1 MSFSVVFFWGF
12 KRKKSILA
20 IVPCSI
26 HTKFKIISL
35 FSFLSFR
42 FNEAVWGTYR
52 EPVNSGYLSSDPEMQ
67 KYYQACIDRGTG
79 EMENC
84 VLSAGTE
91 YISCVNDCELELCGD
106 PETQECDDGSIACAR
121 SRKWCPTYEVVEA
134 TPGQGNATMGYIPR
148 TYHCHTAQGVFS
160 QQPGAILQPDG
171 GLGNCLYEDQE
182 TLVDRSLAGDYLY
195 CQGEVC
201 DDVFVGG
208 YRSRDYDPRLRPWYK
223 ATKDVQKPNWTPPYA
238 FFTNLDLGITFNAPI
253 YAEDEDRRKIF
264 RGVFAV
270 DYTFEDV
277 NRFLVDSYGEGAATQ
292 QENYDETYVVIFE
305 AAEPNFMVASSTG
318 RSVASK
324 VLEEDENV
332 PCPDDADDTIGC
344 VVKRI
349 SMGDLAGKQ
358 YDDILQM
365 SYAKQ
370 SEQNFPRALVSVKLS
385 DDTGSEAYASQS
397 SFYSSGDD
405 LEWVILVI
413 SPITKDTSDAL
424 DKSEGLF
431 GVVCVI
437 ASLGFVLCLAM
448 FVSFF
453 LKRKS
458 RAIILAD
465 WRFTSAFLMGCA
477 LLNISSFTFLGEAT
491 EALCMARMWT
501 FHFLFALALSPLFV
515 KVYRMYRLVGTD
527 SRNPAIISNP
537 QAVAMSMP
545 IICIQI
551 IILAIFTIVDPP
563 VPRDIILVDET
574 VVTQRVE
581 CTTDTDGFTITV
593 LIFEFGL
600 VLSGCALAF
609 ITRNLD
615 SGFGQ
620 AKELGFAM
628 YNIAFIGAIIAVIT
642 FAMDIDMT
650 GQIVLFAMGTFCGSV
665 FSSAAF
671 VVPRLIQSQQET
683 NILPAKRGV
692 GSKTSRIGKKSS
704 RKQSRVNFSED
715 VGRED
720 DMPEQRERPVT
731 GWSAV
736 EEDEDAATGLKRAS
750 SVGSGEDD
758 WTMQNGSVDPHQ
770 SIDASSRRP
779 RRNDTTETAKEDTWN
794 EADLEPSVSSR
805 PTIMN
810 SAMDGSYPSHLG
822 DSSRLGGSGRRGADG
837 NNFDDSFGA
846 TSSRTPVG
854 DNRTQNGDDDT
865 WNDGDFSLPS
875 MPQKPARRV
884 DSVQGAM
891 NGSASDLLDV

>member
-1 MSFSVVFFWGF
+1 
-12 KRKKSILA
+12 
-20 IVPCSI
+20 
-26 HTKFKIISL
+26 
-35 FSFLSFR
+35 
-42 FNEAVWGTYR
+42 
-52 EPVNSGYLSSDPEMQ
+52 MQ
-67 KYYQACIDRGTG
+67 KYFKACINRETG
-79 EMENC
+79 EAENC
-84 VLSAGTE
+84 VLPEGTE
-91 YISCVNDCELELCGD
+91 YIRCVNGCELELCGD
-106 PETQECDDGSIACAR
+106 AETQECDDGSIACAR
-121 SRKWCPTYEVVEA
+121 SRKWCPTYEVAEA
-134 TPGQGNATMGYIPR
+134 ISGQGNVTMGYVPR
-148 TYHCHTAQGVFS
+148 TYHCHTEQGVFS
-160 QQPGAILQPDG
+160 QQPGTIVQPDG
-171 GLGNCLYEDQE
+171 GLGNCLYEDME

-208 YRSRDYDPRLRPWYK
+208 YRSRDYDPRLRPWYN
-223 ATKDVQKPNWTPPYA
+223 ATKDIQKPNWTPPYA
-238 FFTNLDLGITFNAPI
+238 FFTNLDLGITFSAPI
-253 YAEDEDRRKIF
+253 YVEDEDRRKIF
-264 RGVFAV
+264 RGAFAV
-270 DYTFEDV
+270 DYTFDDI

-292 QENYDETYVVIFE
+292 ENYEETYVVIFE
-305 AAEPNFMVASSTG
+305 AAEPNYMVASSTG
-318 RSVASK
+318 RSAASK
-324 VLEEDENV
+324 VLEDDESV

-349 SMGDLAGKQ
+349 SMEDLAGKQ

-370 SEQNFPRALVSVKLS
+370 SEENFPRDLVSVKLS

-405 LEWVILVI
+405 LEWIILVI
-413 SPITKDTSDAL
+413 SPITKSTSDAL

-437 ASLGFVLCLAM
+437 ASLGFVLCLVM

-515 KVYRMYRLVGTD
+515 KVYRMYRLVGTAN
-527 SRNPAIISNP
+527 RNPAIISNP
-537 QAVAMSMP
+537 KAVAMSLP
-545 IICIQI
+545 IICIQL
-551 IILAIFTIVDPP
+551 IILGIFTIVDPP
-563 VPRDIILVDET
+563 VPKDIILVDDT
-574 VVTQRVE
+574 LVTQRVE
-581 CTTDTDGFTITV
+581 CTTNTDAFTITV

-600 VLSGCALAF
+600 VLAGCALAF
-609 ITRNLD
+609 VTRNLD

-650 GQIVLFAMGTFCGSV
+650 GQIVLFAMGIFCGSV

-671 VVPRLIQSQQET
+671 VVPRLIQSKQES
-683 NILPAKRGV
+683 NIVPAKRGA

-715 VGRED
+715 VGRDD

-770 SIDASSRRP
+770 SIDASSRRQ

-794 EADLEPSVSSR
+794 EADLDPSISSR
-805 PTIMN
+805 PAMMN
-810 SAMDGSYPSHLG
+810 SAMDGSK
-822 DSSRLGGSGRRGADG
+822 SSNVGSLGGSGRRGADG
-837 NNFDDSFGA
+837 NNIDG
-846 TSSRTPVG
+846 SSRTPVG
-854 DNRTQNGDDDT
+854 DNRTQSGDDDT

-875 MPQKPARRV
+875 MPQRPDRRV

-891 NGSASDLLDV
+891 NESDPSLLDV